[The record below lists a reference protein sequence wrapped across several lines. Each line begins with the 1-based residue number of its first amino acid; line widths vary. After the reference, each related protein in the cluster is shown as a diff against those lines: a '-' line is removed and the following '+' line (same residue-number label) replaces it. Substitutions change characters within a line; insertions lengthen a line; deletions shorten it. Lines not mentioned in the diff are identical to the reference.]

1 MVMRSQPT
9 VWLCVTA
16 LFLPQPSAS
25 ITENFKIHA
34 PAVPLVT
41 TPGEDIVLPC
51 NVIPAV
57 STEDLEVRW
66 FRDDFAKPVY
76 LYADHSH
83 NHGNQMPSYIGRAAL
98 FPEELY
104 KGNTSLRLADVRVS
118 DDGQYKCF
126 VQSGLWYGEVIVH
139 LVIRASGT
147 QPVISIEGHQ
157 EGGIGLVCE
166 SKGWYPEPAL
176 VWMDS
181 EGQSLTAGRTET
193 VRDNRDLFTV
203 RGQVIVQERDINR
216 YTCSVT
222 QQQLNEGKDTKMY
235 IPSEMFPRVSP
246 WMMAF
251 FVFFTFCL
259 LALIVGLFFYVKLHR
274 EKDNIVEKTTK
285 KISAEKDKL
294 LEDKS
299 SAAEEIIRLT
309 AQLESLTVQKNELS
323 AQLENFSKDNPEFRK
338 QLAQLSVCLDHYSSE
353 LMKVFLT
360 RKVDL
365 TLDPST
371 AHPWLCVS
379 SDGKQVSLGDKQ
391 KDISKH
397 PQRSDSVYSVMSNE
411 SFGKGKRYWEV
422 HVGEKTEWTLGV
434 AKRVNYFF
442 GSYKNC
448 SVCCSVGKNKNG
460 LIASSSSDNI
470 LQSLEPRKVGVY
482 LDYEGGQVS
491 FYSVGERAHIC
502 TCTIDTNRDDLY
514 PYFSPGDSEDG
525 TNAAPL
531 IINPVGYGDK

>member
-1 MVMRSQPT
+1 
-9 VWLCVTA
+9 
-16 LFLPQPSAS
+16 
-25 ITENFKIHA
+25 FKVIGTSEPVVA
-34 PAVPLVT
+34 AAGEAV
-41 TPGEDIVLPC
+41 VLPC
-51 NVIPAV
+51 HV
-57 STEDLEVRW
+57 SPSISVEDFEIRW
-66 FRDDFAKPVY
+66 YRENFAAPVY
-76 LYADHSH
+76 LFMDHRLSLE
-83 NHGNQMPSYIGRAAL
+83 NQILSYKGRAAFL
-98 FPEELY
+98 LEDLR
-104 KGNTSLRLADVRVS
+104 KGNVSLRLNDVRGS
-118 DDGQYKCF
+118 DEGRYTCF
-126 VQSGLWYGEVIVH
+126 VRSKLWFGETAIQLTV
-139 LVIRASGT
+139 RASGT
-147 QPVISIEGHQ
+147 LPVISIEGHQ

-193 VRDNRDLFTV
+193 VRDSRDLFTV
-203 RGQVIVQERDINR
+203 RGQVIIQERDINR

-235 IPSEMFPRVSP
+235 IPSELFPRVSP
-246 WMMAF
+246 WMKAF
-251 FVFFTFCL
+251 FVFFTFFL
-259 LALIVGLFFYVKLHR
+259 IALNVGVFFYFKLRR
-274 EKDNIVEKTTK
+274 EKGKE
-285 KISAEKDKL
+285 EDKL
-294 LEDKS
+294 VNAFLLRADPS
-299 SAAEEIIRLT
+299 
-309 AQLESLTVQKNELS
+309 
-323 AQLENFSKDNPEFRK
+323 
-338 QLAQLSVCLDHYSSE
+338 LSVMGADSPLRAVMSVIIAVCCWCDLWFSVTGLTSLCLTETLSQDKGTLASD
-353 LMKVFLT
+353 
-360 RKVDL
+360 RIDL

-470 LQSLEPRKVGVY
+470 LQSLEPRKVGVF